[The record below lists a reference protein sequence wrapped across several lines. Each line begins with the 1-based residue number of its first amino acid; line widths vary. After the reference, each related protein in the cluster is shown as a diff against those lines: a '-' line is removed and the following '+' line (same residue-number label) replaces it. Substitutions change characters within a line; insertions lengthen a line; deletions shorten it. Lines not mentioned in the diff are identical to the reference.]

1 MEALGYYHGLAKSV
15 LRFEKWRFGERNR
28 KFNQYLLPYYRFD
41 AETRQWKVDAKELH
55 ARAKSGDLD
64 LSELASLTPEAIA
77 ALIST

>member
-1 MEALGYYHGLAKSV
+1 MEALGYYYGLAKSV
-15 LRFEKWRFGERNR
+15 LRFEKSGDGNR
-28 KFNQYLLPYYRFD
+28 KFKQYPLPYYRFD

-55 ARAKSGDLD
+55 ARAKSGDSD